1 MVLEAVV
8 ERLGENGT
16 LAAGAVLIGIL
27 FGFTAQRSR
36 FCLRSA
42 VIEFAR
48 NQTGGKLTVW
58 LFAFATAVGVTQAL
72 AWAGWFDAANARQI
86 AARGSLS
93 GAAIGGALFGI
104 GMILARG
111 CSSRLLV
118 LAAQGNLRSLLSGL
132 IFAVTA
138 QSALTGALSPLR
150 LAISAWWTIDGG
162 GARDLIARTGI
173 GHGGAL
179 LFALVWLV
187 AAIVWARRQRVP
199 FWGWAGA
206 IGVGLA
212 VAGAWWFTFAVSG
225 VAFDPHP
232 IQSLSFTGPSS
243 EVLNRVL
250 FVTDKPLTFDV
261 GLVPGV
267 FIGSFLAAALFG
279 ELKLEGFQGG
289 ASMRRYIVGAL
300 CMGFGGMLAGGCAVG
315 AGLSGAAIFTA
326 TAWVTLCTMWAGAAL
341 TDRLIDHPTVQP
353 NHQGGTS
360 RPPDLLDQPV
370 PLGISRSFGSGRS
383 A

>member
-1 MVLEAVV
+1 MVLEFLV
-8 ERLGENGT
+8 ERLGENVS
-16 LAAGAVLIGIL
+16 LATGALLIGVV
-27 FGFTAQRSR
+27 FGFMAQRSR

-48 NQTGGKLTVW
+48 NHTGGKLTVW

-72 AWAGWFDAANARQI
+72 AWAGWFDASSARQI

-93 GAAIGGALFGI
+93 GAAIGGALFGV

-138 QSALTGALSPLR
+138 QAALTGALSPVR
-150 LAISAWWTIDGG
+150 LAISEWWTIDGG

-179 LFALVWLV
+179 AFALVWL
-187 AAIVWARRQRVP
+187 AAAVVWARRQRVP
-199 FWGWAGA
+199 PWGWAGA
-206 IGVGLA
+206 IGVGLSI
-212 VAGAWWFTFAVSG
+212 AGAWWFTYAVST

-250 FVTDKPLTFDV
+250 FVTDKPVSFDL

-267 FIGSFLAAALFG
+267 FLGSFLAAALFG

-289 ASMRRYIVGAL
+289 ASMRRYIAGAM

-315 AGLSGAAIFTA
+315 AGLSGAAVFTA
-326 TAWVTLCTMWAGAAL
+326 TSWVTLCAMWAAAAL
-341 TDRLIDHPTVQP
+341 TDRLVDQRPT
-353 NHQGGTS
+353 GS
-360 RPPDLLDQPV
+360 LDQAVPGVSSKPV
-370 PLGISRSFGSGRS
+370 GSGS
-383 A
+383 FA